1 MAKEILIADS
11 DKADQEE
18 FQKIFE
24 TTGYHLI
31 FSESGEDFLLRVKL
45 FKPDLIIASVGLG
58 DKNGL
63 ELCKDIKTDPEYR
76 DIPFILLS
84 NIFEEISEEDRERLH
99 ADGVISKPLH
109 EDEILNLVDQLMEE
123 EPIKTREEGMVEKG
137 TEWKSIADIEK
148 IIPEKTEEL
157 SLDEPGLAEEEE
169 IIELVDVVEEPELRM
184 SIDDFT
190 VKQKEEVLGEITP
203 LESWGRL
210 EEEEK
215 PSKKGFQLFLEEKGL
230 EIERKPSLQFE
241 KEAKPKEPA
250 PEEELFEKIELE
262 EILQK
267 VEQLRPSLEKEWPA
281 EKEERISEERPTPTK
296 EPIERIPGFEEFE
309 AALKGEVNAEPLEE
323 ELQPFFFEEPKQ
335 EVPAETT
342 PIEVSVEEEEL
353 KELPEEE
360 FPEELL
366 EEMLGE
372 EEVSVIEEPKEVRLE
387 EEVIPKEEIMPEE
400 IRIDRL
406 EEVEAPRVI
415 EEARP
420 LIKMV
425 DKQLEDMIQKGVQE
439 MVGDFITKILPEMTQ
454 NILGLTVER
463 IEKMVREIVPDL
475 AEKAIQEE
483 IKRLQKGEKG

>member
-24 TTGYHLI
+24 TTNYHLI
-31 FSESGEDFLLRVKL
+31 FSESGEDVLFRVKL
-45 FKPDLIIASVGLG
+45 FKPDLIITSVGLK
-58 DKNGL
+58 DKNGF
-63 ELCKDIKTDPEYR
+63 ELCEAIKTDPEYKHV
-76 DIPFILLS
+76 PFILLS
-84 NIFEEISEEDRERLH
+84 NIFEEISEEDRRRVH

-109 EDEILNLVDQLMEE
+109 EDEILNLIDQLVEE
-123 EPIKTREEGMVEKG
+123 ESMEKRG
-137 TEWKSIADIEK
+137 EKMGEKEMEWKSFAEIEK
-148 IIPEKTEEL
+148 TTREKTDEL
-157 SLDEPGLAEEEE
+157 SLDQPALAEEEE
-169 IIELVDVVEEPELRM
+169 IIELVDVVEESEVQM

-190 VKQKEEVLGEITP
+190 VQKKEEIWGEITP

-210 EEEEK
+210 EEEQK
-215 PSKKGFQLFLEEKGL
+215 PSEKEFLLPLDEKEM
-230 EIERKPSLQFE
+230 EIERKPSLPFE
-241 KEAKPKEPA
+241 KEVKPKEAA

-281 EKEERISEERPTPTK
+281 EREERILEEEPTPIK
-296 EPIERIPGFEEFE
+296 EPTEKIFGFEEFE
-309 AALKGEVNAEPLEE
+309 AALKGEVKAEHVED
-323 ELQPFFFEEPKQ
+323 ELQPFFLEEPKK
-335 EVPAETT
+335 EVPAEAAA
-342 PIEVSVEEEEL
+342 IEVSIEEEEL

-360 FPEELL
+360 FPEALL
-366 EEMLGE
+366 EEMLGAE
-372 EEVSVIEEPKEVRLE
+372 EISVIEEPKEISLE
-387 EEVIPKEEIMPEE
+387 EAKPEEEIMPEE

-406 EEVEAPRVI
+406 EEVEAPRII
-415 EEARP
+415 EESRP
-420 LIKMV
+420 LVTMV
-425 DKQLEDMIQKGVQE
+425 DKQLQDLILKGVQE

-463 IEKMVREIVPDL
+463 IEKMVKDIVPDL

>member
-24 TTGYHLI
+24 TTDYHLI
-31 FSESGEDFLLRVKL
+31 FSESGEDLLLRMKL
-45 FKPDLIIASVGLG
+45 FKPDLIIASAGLR

-63 ELCKDIKTDPEYR
+63 ELCKDIKTDPEYT

-84 NIFEEISEEDRERLH
+84 NFFEEISEEDRKRVH

-109 EDEILNLVDQLMEE
+109 EDEILNLVGQMMEE
-123 EPIKTREEGMVEKG
+123 EPIRAMEEKMVEKG
-137 TEWKSIADIEK
+137 TELKSFADLEK
-148 IIPEKTEEL
+148 INSERTEEL
-157 SLDEPGLAEEEE
+157 SLGEPGLAEEEE

-190 VKQKEEVLGEITP
+190 VQQKEEVLGEITP
-203 LESWGRL
+203 LESWGKL
-210 EEEEK
+210 EEEK
-215 PSKKGFQLFLEEKGL
+215 AV
-230 EIERKPSLQFE
+230 EIERKPPLEFE
-241 KEAKPKEPA
+241 KEAKPEELA

-281 EKEERISEERPTPTK
+281 EKEVRILEERPTPTQ
-296 EPIERIPGFEEFE
+296 ESTERTPDFEEFE
-309 AALKGEVNAEPLEE
+309 AALKKEIRTEPVQE
-323 ELQPFFFEEPKQ
+323 ELQPFSFEEPKQ
-335 EVPAETT
+335 EVAAEIT

-353 KELPEEE
+353 KEPPEEE

-366 EEMLGE
+366 EEILGE
-372 EEVSVIEEPKEVRLE
+372 EEVSVIEEPEVVRLE
-387 EEVIPKEEIMPEE
+387 EEMKPKEEITPEE
-400 IRIDRL
+400 IGIEKL
-406 EEVEAPRVI
+406 EEVEAPRVV
-415 EEARP
+415 EEGRP
-420 LIKMV
+420 LIKVV
-425 DKQLEDMIQKGVQE
+425 DKQLEEVVLKGVQE
-439 MVGDFITKILPEMTQ
+439 MVGDFITKILPEITQ
-454 NILGLTVER
+454 SVLALTVER